1 MRGKE
6 GHGCGYVTCK
16 PVTTY
21 SHSPIDLLGVQW
33 RCESWW
39 LGERTEPGVFLLF
52 AILSSK

>member
-21 SHSPIDLLGVQW
+21 SHSPIDFVGVET
-33 RCESWW
+33 RRESCW
-39 LGERTEPGVFLLF
+39 LREYVMPGAFALF